1 MASRAGST
9 GIDASLYRRDG
20 AWCTALV
27 DVSLG
32 TAAAREAMDQLPET
46 VSRLL
51 ASQQANAA
59 DIAAMVPA
67 LVPAEG
73 YRSPVARFVAVNN
86 GEVVLNEIISGI
98 DVTAPQVDCAQ
109 FPNLVPLAR
118 ARGGQFP
125 YLVAEVSRDGGEVR
139 LHHSGYDGWT
149 EERTVAGDVDEAH
162 HAKKVPGRYSEAAN
176 QANTDEVW
184 RRNAEE
190 VAAQIEEMARENYA
204 RLIVM
209 SGDVKARELVSSRL
223 SDAHRENVR
232 MLDQHTRTGGADL
245 ALFAQ
250 EVSACVAQVLAND
263 IRDLA
268 DKVANLSGT
277 GRRNV
282 AFGFTEVVQALQQSQ
297 AATILVAKYQDDESL
312 MALTAEP
319 WLAAEDSDEHAE
331 LVVGSWPAP
340 EVLLRATALTDSTLR
355 YVPDGVLPHGVGIAA
370 LLRWPTGD
378 LPS

>member
-32 TAAAREAMDQLPET
+32 TTAAREAVDQLPDT

-51 ASQQANAA
+51 TSQQAGPS
-59 DIAAMVPA
+59 DIAALAGA

-73 YRSPVARFVAVNN
+73 YSSPVARFVAVNN
-86 GEVVLNEIISGI
+86 GEVVVDEIISGI
-98 DVTAPQVDCAQ
+98 AVGAPEVDCGP

-125 YLVAEVSRDGGEVR
+125 YVVAEVGRDGGEIR
-139 LHHSGYDGWT
+139 LHHSGYEGWT
-149 EERTVAGDVDEAH
+149 EERKVAGDADEAH

-176 QANTDEVW
+176 QANTEEVW

-190 VAAQIEEMARENYA
+190 IAVQIDELARENYA
-204 RLIVM
+204 RLIVLA
-209 SGDVKARELVSSRL
+209 GDVKARELVGSRL
-223 SDAHRENVR
+223 AEANRANVR
-232 MLDQHTRTGGADL
+232 VLDQHTRTGGADL

-250 EVSACVAQVLAND
+250 EVSACVAEVLAND

-268 DKVANLSGT
+268 DKVANRSGT

-282 AFGFTEVVQALQQSQ
+282 AFGFDEVVQALQQSQ
-297 AATILVAKYQDDESL
+297 AETVIVARYQDDESL
-312 MALTAEP
+312 MALSAEP
-319 WLAAEDSDEHAE
+319 WLAAEDSADHSE

-340 EVLLRATALTDSTLR
+340 EVLLRATALTDGAIR

-378 LPS
+378 MPS